1 MPITAILF
9 DLGNVVAPY
18 RPVGAAR
25 LADCLGI
32 RVEVLDGCVA
42 SGMIARLAVGRE
54 TPEAFAAALSEGR
67 GQPLTRADLVACFG
81 PELGPAYPEI
91 AAALPALSEH
101 YRLGI
106 LSNTFFGHWDA
117 FIQRPEAGLF
127 HMLAASHEIGVE
139 KPGPAAYEQALSRLG
154 TPAQHTLFIDDL
166 SENVAAAHTLG
177 IHAFTTDSPATTL
190 AGLRR
195 LGIRTSQTPRR

>member
-32 RVEVLDGCVA
+32 GVEVLDSCVA
-42 SGMIARLAVGRE
+42 SGMIARLAVGQE
-54 TPEAFAAALSEGR
+54 TPEAFAAALSVGR

-91 AAALPALSEH
+91 AAMLPALSTR

-117 FIQRPEAGLF
+117 FCMRPEAGLF

-139 KPGPAAYEQALSRLG
+139 KPAPAAYEQALSRLG
-154 TPAQHTLFIDDL
+154 RPPGETVFVDDL
-166 SENVAAAHTLG
+166 ADNVAAARMLGMSAFQTGSPRETL
-177 IHAFTTDSPATTL
+177 D
-190 AGLRR
+190 GLRA
-195 LGIRTSQTPRR
+195 LGVCWRA